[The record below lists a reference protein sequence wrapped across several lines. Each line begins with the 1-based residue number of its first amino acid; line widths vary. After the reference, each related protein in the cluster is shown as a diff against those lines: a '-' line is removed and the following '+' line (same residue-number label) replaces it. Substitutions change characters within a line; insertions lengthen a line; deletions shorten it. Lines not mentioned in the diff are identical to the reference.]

1 MITFSTLFLT
11 SIISADMRGPRPKNV
26 TDIDE
31 SGLKILE
38 IDVFSIF
45 DDLAN
50 NLRNNYLKHSSN
62 STTDPV
68 INNIVYLQTEDN
80 NENSNLNIRSSN
92 HSRCDEKIQSCDN
105 TSLLILTILTLAL
118 NIINLF
124 ILIFIRG
131 PTFRYQIPPENI
143 LCESRSMTQC
153 SSQSRSI

>member
-1 MITFSTLFLT
+1 M
-11 SIISADMRGPRPKNV
+11 SIISADMRGPRPENV

-62 STTDPV
+62 STADPV

-92 HSRCDEKIQSCDN
+92 HSRGDEKVQSCDH

>member
-1 MITFSTLFLT
+1 
-11 SIISADMRGPRPKNV
+11 MRGPRPKNV

>member
-1 MITFSTLFLT
+1 M

-26 TDIDE
+26 TDMDE

-50 NLRNNYLKHSSN
+50 NLRSNYLKHSSN
-62 STTDPV
+62 STTEPV

-105 TSLLILTILTLAL
+105 TSLLILTILTVAL